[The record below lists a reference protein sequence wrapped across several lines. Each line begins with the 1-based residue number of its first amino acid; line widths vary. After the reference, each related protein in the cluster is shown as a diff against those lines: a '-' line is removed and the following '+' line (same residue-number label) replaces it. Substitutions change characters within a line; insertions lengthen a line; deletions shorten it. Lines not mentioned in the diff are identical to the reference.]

1 MARMPALLVLG
12 ARNLGG
18 AILDHFSA
26 AGWNAA
32 AVAQSPETLEAI
44 RGRGAMALGADAA
57 DPAALRGAIES
68 AREQLGDLDLLVNAV
83 TASRPVRPGPF
94 GGGAVAD
101 ATVED
106 WRGWGGAVAEQGF
119 VFLSE
124 SARLL
129 REQGHGGTIVQ
140 VTGGSARR
148 AMPAR
153 GLWSAG
159 AQAVRALVHAAAQEL
174 RPEGIHV
181 ALLIVDAT
189 IESPK
194 TASYTSEAPRDSL
207 GDQAQIAAAVDY
219 LAGQT
224 RRGWTH
230 ELTVTPAG
238 ERWLP

>member
-1 MARMPALLVLG
+1 MPSLVVLG

-18 AILDHFSA
+18 AILDHFLA
-26 AGWNAA
+26 AGWSGA
-32 AVAQSPETLEAI
+32 AVAQSEETLAAVRE
-44 RGRGAMALGADAA
+44 RGALALGADAA
-57 DPAALRGAIES
+57 DPDSLRGALEQ
-68 AREQLGDLDLLVNAV
+68 ARDQHGSVDLIVNAV
-83 TASRPVRPGPF
+83 SAARPVRQGPF
-94 GGGAVAD
+94 GGGALAE

-129 REQGHGGTIVQ
+129 REQGNGGTIIQ

-148 AMPAR
+148 AMPER

-181 ALLIVDAT
+181 ALFIIDAT

-194 TASYTSEAPRDSL
+194 TAAFTAGKPREELADMGQL
-207 GDQAQIAAAVDY
+207 AAAVGY
-219 LAGQT
+219 LAQQSS
-224 RRGWTH
+224 RGWTH

-238 ERWLP
+238 DRWVP